1 MKALA
6 TLAILWSTAAY
17 AQKSDCNA
25 PMSEPVAFVS
35 MPGYPFTTV
44 ASADGCWLFTAVSS
58 SSPKSPNGVAVF
70 SRKGGKIT
78 LKRVVPVETG
88 PAGIALTHDGKLMVA
103 ADDAYVVFL
112 DVARMIAGKGDPILG
127 WIDNGPNSGSVYVNT
142 SPDDELVFVS
152 DENAQ
157 RITVI
162 DLKKARAGGFKQD
175 AIIGKI
181 PVGNAPIALTFSPDG
196 RWLYTT
202 SQGVPETLK
211 WPLVCKP
218 EGNPDG
224 KQRFPEGAIY
234 VVDVAKAR
242 TDPAHAVAAT
252 VPAGCSPV
260 RLAIT
265 LDGARAFVT
274 ARNSNAVL
282 AFDTAKLVTDPK
294 HARIG
299 EVPVGSSPVGIGVTA
314 DGKVIA
320 THSNRFAKDQTA
332 RQELTVIDGARAG
345 EGKAAVLGTIPAGI
359 FPREVGLSPDKK
371 TLFVGNFLSSELEVI
386 DLARLAP
393 KP

>member
-6 TLAILWSTAAY
+6 AVLLVWSTSAY

-25 PMSEPVAFVS
+25 AMSEPIAFVPT
-35 MPGYPFTTV
+35 PGYPFTTV

-58 SSPKSPNGVAVF
+58 NNPRSGNGVAVF
-70 SRKGGKIT
+70 SRKGGKVA
-78 LKRVVPVETG
+78 LKRVVPVESG
-88 PAGIALTHDGKLMVA
+88 PAGLALTHDGKLLVA

-112 DVARMIAGKGDPILG
+112 DVARMISGKGDPILG
-127 WIDNGPNSGSVYVNT
+127 WIDDGPGTASVYLNT

-152 DENAQ
+152 DEAAQ
-157 RITVI
+157 QITVI
-162 DLKKARAGGFKQD
+162 DLKKARANGFKQD
-175 AIIGKI
+175 AIIGRI

-196 RWLYTT
+196 KWLYTT
-202 SQGVPETLK
+202 SQGVPETLG
-211 WPLVCKP
+211 WPPVCKP
-218 EGNPDG
+218 EGNPNG

-234 VVDVAKAR
+234 VVDVAKAK
-242 TDPAHAVAAT
+242 TDPAHSVVAT

-265 LDGARAFVT
+265 TDGTRAFVT

-282 AFDTAKLVTDPK
+282 AFDTAKLVSDPK
-294 HARIG
+294 HARVG
-299 EVPVGSSPVGIGVTA
+299 EVPVGSAPVGIGVTP

-320 THSNRFAKDQTA
+320 THSNRFAKEQKA
-332 RQELTVIDGARAG
+332 RQELTVIDGTRAK
-345 EGKAAVLGTIPAGI
+345 EGKAAVLGTIAAGI
-359 FPREVGLSPDKK
+359 FPREVGLSPDGK
-371 TLFVGNFLSSELEVI
+371 TLFVGNYLSSELEII